1 MFYGDREPYSMSALR
16 TLYKHSSHYL
26 GGRVAV
32 MMLGFVSFP
41 LFTRVFSVSDY
52 GAMNLI
58 INSVLLLTVISKFGF
73 QHAVQRYYPECANS
87 PDPDALPR
95 YYSTLFYGTG
105 IISIVLCA
113 LFLASVPLGLT
124 RFLGITATGALALA
138 LALVTIRALRS
149 MQTNLMQMENKTR
162 LFNGVD
168 ILQKATVIS
177 VICLLLFFWKKTIF
191 AFFLGTVLVEVAF
204 FLQYLPILKGRG
216 LLSIRKID
224 FRFFRDAVAYS
235 FPLMTAEIAWVVL
248 DSGDRFFVQHF
259 LGAQALGFY
268 AAAYGIATYLQD
280 VLMAPL
286 QLALFPICMKV
297 WTLQGKKATQEF
309 LSRSLDQF
317 ALAAIG
323 VVAVAMVT
331 SRDLVVLLASKKFAQ
346 SHELLPYLV
355 MGIVFS
361 AVTIYFRPG
370 LLIHKKG
377 SKIATAT
384 LGASIL
390 NVGLNLLLLPRIGL
404 VGAAVATT
412 ISYGAIVMFLAYQ
425 SLSVLPFKIE
435 VTAFMRYALTGI
447 TVAWLGTFV
456 HLASPI
462 LNIVARSLVII
473 SLYGSILW
481 LTDAR
486 VRVWSRRAFEIAQ
499 GMWQR
504 QPALQESVAV
514 TGAAVSMEDSN
525 VIPTNDSDVIPT
537 NSEPIISSNALM
549 AAGPEI
555 GSPRKTSPC
564 I

>member
-1 MFYGDREPYSMSALR
+1 MSALK

-32 MMLGFVSFP
+32 MMLGFISFP

-58 INSVLLLTVISKFGF
+58 VNSVLLLTVISKFGF

-105 IISIVLCA
+105 IISVVLCTV
-113 LFLASVPLGLT
+113 FLVSVPMGSAK
-124 RFLGITATGALALA
+124 FLGITATGALSI
-138 LALVTIRALRS
+138 ALVLVIIRSLRS

-168 ILQKATVIS
+168 ILQKATVIT

-191 AFFLGTVLVEVAF
+191 AFVLGMVVVEALF
-204 FLQYLPILKGRG
+204 FVQYLPVLSKRG
-216 LLSIRKID
+216 LLSPRKID
-224 FRFFRDAVAYS
+224 FRFFRDALSYS

-280 VLMAPL
+280 VMMAPL

-297 WTLQGKKATQEF
+297 WASQGRKATQEF

-317 ALAAIG
+317 AI
-323 VVAVAMVT
+323 VAVGVIAVAIVT
-331 SRDLVVLLASKKFAQ
+331 SQDVVVLLASRKFAKA
-346 SHELLPYLV
+346 HELLPYLV
-355 MGIVFS
+355 IGLVLS

-390 NVGLNLLLLPRIGL
+390 NIGLNILLLPRIGL
-404 VGAAVATT
+404 VGAAIATT
-412 ISYGAIVMFLAYQ
+412 VSYAAIVVFLAYQ

-435 VTAFMRYALTGI
+435 VVALVRYSLTGI
-447 TVAWLGTFV
+447 LVSWLGTFV
-456 HLASPI
+456 HMASPV
-462 LNIVARSLVII
+462 LNVVARGAFILA
-473 SLYGSILW
+473 LYTLILW
-481 LTDAR
+481 GIDSR
-486 VRVWSRRAFEIAQ
+486 VRVWMRQAHGIVIGKLQ
-499 GMWQR
+499 G
-504 QPALQESVAV
+504 QPASRNPESPEQSAAKVS
-514 TGAAVSMEDSN
+514 AVSSQ
-525 VIPTNDSDVIPT
+525 S
-537 NSEPIISSNALM
+537 PITDNALP
-549 AAGPEI
+549 ANPDIDHGRGTA
-555 GSPRKTSPC
+555 PC

>member
-1 MFYGDREPYSMSALR
+1 MSALK

-32 MMLGFVSFP
+32 MMLGFISFP

-58 INSVLLLTVISKFGF
+58 VNSVLLLTVISKFGF
-73 QHAVQRYYPECANS
+73 QHAVQRFYPECANS
-87 PDPDALPR
+87 SDPDALPR

-105 IISIVLCA
+105 IISVVLCT
-113 LFLASVPLGLT
+113 LFLISVPMGSAK
-124 RFLGITATGALALA
+124 FLGITATGALSI
-138 LALVTIRALRS
+138 ALVLVIIRSLRS

-162 LFNGVD
+162 LFSGID
-168 ILQKATVIS
+168 ILQKITVIT

-191 AFFLGTVLVEVAF
+191 AFVLGMVLVEALF
-204 FLQYLPILKGRG
+204 FVQYLPVLSRRG
-216 LLSIRKID
+216 LLSPRKID
-224 FRFFRDAVAYS
+224 FRFFRDALSYS

-280 VLMAPL
+280 VMMAPL

-297 WTLQGKKATQEF
+297 WASQGKQATQEF

-317 ALAAIG
+317 AVVAVG
-323 VVAVAMVT
+323 VVAVAIVT
-331 SRDLVVLLASKKFAQ
+331 SRDVVVLLASKKFAQ
-346 SHELLPYLV
+346 AHELLPYLV
-355 MGIVFS
+355 IGLVLS

-390 NVGLNLLLLPRIGL
+390 NIGLNLLLLPRIGL
-404 VGAAVATT
+404 VGAAIATT
-412 ISYGAIVMFLAYQ
+412 ISYGAIVVFLASQ

-435 VTAFMRYALTGI
+435 VLAFMRYVATGI
-447 TVAWLGTFV
+447 CVTWLGTFV
-456 HLASPI
+456 HVASPI
-462 LNIVARSLVII
+462 LNILARGLFIM
-473 SLYGSILW
+473 SLYALVLW
-481 LTDAR
+481 AIDSR
-486 VRVWSRRAFEIAQ
+486 VRMWMRRAYEIGR
-499 GMWQR
+499 GMLQR
-504 QPALQESVAV
+504 AGSRKPDLRKEDSPQAHSPMPTEAIATVSSVA
-514 TGAAVSMEDSN
+514 GQPL
-525 VIPTNDSDVIPT
+525 ITN
-537 NSEPIISSNALM
+537 NALP
-549 AAGPEI
+549 ANPDIEGGRETAQC
-555 GSPRKTSPC
+555 T
-564 I
+564 